1 MPEAVSNS
9 EKMDENRK
17 DARGGANRFGLHR
30 SLCGFA
36 ADRSRHPPFRT
47 LSLIVYGTGRSPSL
61 KTKLPKEIQEMQ
73 ERPCGAT
80 DWASSSVAPPTL
92 HHASIVRLAGGSRP
106 QICPNLRNLR
116 FLTLAV
122 PLRVPLWFFVSFVFP
137 QKTLHLCPALLPVA
151 RLPRAL
157 FSVLRSLFSVLRA
170 LFSGARSAP
179 LCYTSVNVC

>member
-1 MPEAVSNS
+1 
-9 EKMDENRK
+9 
-17 DARGGANRFGLHR
+17 
-30 SLCGFA
+30 
-36 ADRSRHPPFRT
+36 
-47 LSLIVYGTGRSPSL
+47 
-61 KTKLPKEIQEMQ
+61 MQ

-157 FSVLRSLFSVLRA
+157 FSVLRGGRKPPFRFP
-170 LFSGARSAP
+170 FSGARQRP
-179 LCYTSVNVC
+179 FYGII